1 MLKVF
6 DEKVKGEQTC
16 VAVGSEDAML
26 QRGAA
31 FVCLAEEHFAPEQ
44 HKEQESR
51 SSFHVRDARAR
62 ARTAGSRPPELVQEF
77 LRWKS

>member
-1 MLKVF
+1 MF

-16 VAVGSEDAML
+16 VAVGSGDAML

-62 ARTAGSRPPELVQEF
+62 AHSRQPSPTVSSRVPEVEILT
-77 LRWKS
+77 